1 MVEKDLSKDFSSLLK
16 TPELRK
22 KSLETLRELPRL
34 FLDRV
39 TKFPESRWGSLL
51 NVLGTLDSSLASS

>member
-16 TPELRK
+16 TPELRE

-34 FLDRV
+34 FLV

-51 NVLGTLDSSLASS
+51 NVLGTLGSSLASS